1 VLNRI
6 IAFSLQNRVFVAAA
20 ALVVAAYG
28 TWIALRRPIDVLP
41 DLNRPTVVVM
51 AEAHAMVPE
60 DVERR
65 VTWPL
70 EQVLTG
76 ATGVTRVRSGSAMG
90 LAMLFVEFGW
100 GTDVYRNRQIVQEK
114 LQLTRDKL
122 PPGVEPRMA
131 PISSIMGN
139 VQLIGVRSRSGAVHP
154 DELRALA
161 DYQIKYRLLSIPGVA
176 KVVAAGG
183 APRQLQA
190 TVDVEK
196 LRAHDVTLDEVAAA
210 VKRAN
215 VNVSG
220 GFLNLGH
227 KAPAITV
234 KGFLAREEELAD
246 AVVKSGGARPVRV
259 RDVAR
264 VAFGPA
270 SIRTG
275 EAGINGDPGIVI
287 AVYKQLDVDTV
298 DLTRRITTE
307 IESIRRGLPEDIVI
321 LDRLFQQSAFI
332 HRAVDNVLAAVRD
345 GCLLV
350 VLVLFAFLLNFRTT
364 VITLTAI
371 PLSLAI
377 TALIFAAA
385 NLSINTMTLGGIAV
399 AIGALVDDAI
409 VDVENVF
416 RRLRE
421 NAARGRPGPALA
433 VVFRASS
440 EVRRPILIG
449 TFLVIVVT
457 LPLFFLTGLEGR
469 LFTPI
474 GIAYITSVLASLAVS
489 LTVTPVLCSFLLTG
503 RRLTERTDSW
513 LVRWLKRG
521 VARLIG
527 FSLAR
532 PAGVLAVSL
541 ALVLAAGFVFSG
553 LGTQFLPPFNEGV
566 AQVNLLLPPET
577 GLETSD
583 AFGRRLGRVLAGVEG
598 VQSVGR
604 RTGRAEGDEHVHD
617 VNFSHAV
624 VTFDP
629 AAGKSRAEILDGIRS
644 RLAEAF
650 PGVITEVSQPLEH
663 LLAHLLSGVKA
674 QVAIKVFGPDLE
686 VLRRVAREV
695 EAAVRPVPG
704 VVDLYTEPQVQ
715 VDQIAV
721 EPDREALA
729 RHGLTVDDVGRVV
742 ELALEGERLS
752 QMQIGPF
759 LYPVVIRLEEAD
771 RKNLESI
778 RDLWLHTAEGSRL
791 RLGDVAR
798 VRLVSTPNNINR
810 ENVSRRIAVQHNVA
824 GRALGDVVA
833 DVQRA
838 IEPVQERLA
847 RTPGY
852 AIRIGGQY
860 EAQQEATRMIAVFS
874 VIALIIMFLVLYLH
888 FRSVNL
894 SLQVL
899 GSVPLAFLG
908 AVAFLAVSGQ
918 PVSVATLIGL
928 IALAGMASRN
938 AILLIDHYLHLM
950 RQEGASFEPAMIV
963 RAGQE
968 RMVPVMMTAL
978 TSGMA
983 LVPLALAMDQ
993 PGRELLQ
1000 PVATVII
1007 FGLLSSTLADF
1018 LVRPAL
1024 FQVSGRGPAARLGV
1038 PVGPAGPEETCPEVT
1053 GPDGTERDPFDVF
1066 EPRDAH
1072 RKPSGEVSRENPL
1085 CPEPLVEPDTLDKES
1100 T

>member
-1 VLNRI
+1 MLNRI

-190 TVDVEK
+190 IVDVEK

-234 KGFLAREEELAD
+234 KGYLTCEAELAD
-246 AVVKSGGARPVRV
+246 AVVKPGGARPVRV

-421 NAARGRPGPALA
+421 NAARGRPRHALA
-433 VVFRASS
+433 VIFRASS

-474 GIAYITSVLASLAVS
+474 GIAYITSVLASL
-489 LTVTPVLCSFLLTG
+489 
-503 RRLTERTDSW
+503 
-513 LVRWLKRG
+513 G
-521 VARLIG
+521 VAHRD
-527 FSLAR
+527 AR
-532 PAGVLAVSL
+532 AL
-541 ALVLAAGFVFSG
+541 LVLADRPPVDRAAGI
-553 LGTQFLPPFNEGV
+553 V
-566 AQVNLLLPPET
+566 AGAVVET
-577 GLETSD
+577 GGGPADRTQPG
-583 AFGRRLGRVLAGVEG
+583 AARRGAGCVPGPGARRGFRVLGAG
-598 VQSVGR
+598 
-604 RTGRAEGDEHVHD
+604 
-617 VNFSHAV
+617 HAV
-624 VTFDP
+624 P
-629 AAGKSRAEILDGIRS
+629 ASVQRGGGPGKPLAPAG
-644 RLAEAF
+644 
-650 PGVITEVSQPLEH
+650 
-663 LLAHLLSGVKA
+663 
-674 QVAIKVFGPDLE
+674 
-686 VLRRVAREV
+686 
-695 EAAVRPVPG
+695 
-704 VVDLYTEPQVQ
+704 
-715 VDQIAV
+715 
-721 EPDREALA
+721 DRT
-729 RHGLTVDDVGRVV
+729 RDVGRVRTPAGAGAGRGRGRAV
-742 ELALEGERLS
+742 RGKAHRS
-752 QMQIGPF
+752 
-759 LYPVVIRLEEAD
+759 
-771 RKNLESI
+771 
-778 RDLWLHTAEGSRL
+778 SRGRRARARRQL
-791 RLGDVAR
+791 QPRCGDV
-798 VRLVSTPNNINR
+798 
-810 ENVSRRIAVQHNVA
+810 
-824 GRALGDVVA
+824 
-833 DVQRA
+833 
-838 IEPVQERLA
+838 
-847 RTPGY
+847 
-852 AIRIGGQY
+852 
-860 EAQQEATRMIAVFS
+860 
-874 VIALIIMFLVLYLH
+874 
-888 FRSVNL
+888 
-894 SLQVL
+894 
-899 GSVPLAFLG
+899 
-908 AVAFLAVSGQ
+908 
-918 PVSVATLIGL
+918 
-928 IALAGMASRN
+928 
-938 AILLIDHYLHLM
+938 
-950 RQEGASFEPAMIV
+950 
-963 RAGQE
+963 
-968 RMVPVMMTAL
+968 
-978 TSGMA
+978 
-983 LVPLALAMDQ
+983 
-993 PGRELLQ
+993 
-1000 PVATVII
+1000 
-1007 FGLLSSTLADF
+1007 
-1018 LVRPAL
+1018 
-1024 FQVSGRGPAARLGV
+1024 
-1038 PVGPAGPEETCPEVT
+1038 
-1053 GPDGTERDPFDVF
+1053 
-1066 EPRDAH
+1066 
-1072 RKPSGEVSRENPL
+1072 
-1085 CPEPLVEPDTLDKES
+1085 
-1100 T
+1100 